1 MPGSSESRSTSA
13 APAHAPHWLTIDIA
27 QDADGWSSIED
38 VDALIEG
45 AAAAV
50 ASHPRFRS
58 YEPHE
63 ACVALSDDK
72 AVQDL
77 NARYRGKDKPTNVL
91 SFPAVATQGA
101 PQEEQRALGDI
112 VLALETVEREAQE
125 QQLRLAH
132 HFQHL
137 VVHGL
142 LHLLGFDHETEA
154 DAAIMEGLEIEILA
168 GLGIENPYIEQVVA
182 ADR

>member
-1 MPGSSESRSTSA
+1 MKAPPEPPGPPPHIDVRIHSPLWKAQPSA
-13 APAHAPHWLTIDIA
+13 ERTVR
-27 QDADGWSSIED
+27 DAI
-38 VDALIEG
+38 L
-45 AAAAV
+45 AAAALSTAGGEV
-50 ASHPRFRS
+50 SIVLTDDSAIRS
-58 YEPHE
+58 
-63 ACVALSDDK
+63 
-72 AVQDL
+72 L
-77 NARYRGKDKPTNVL
+77 NRDWRGIDRPTNVL
-91 SFPAVATQGA
+91 SFPAVAAQGA
-101 PQEEQRALGDI
+101 PQEGPRALGDI

-168 GLGIENPYIEQVVA
+168 GLNPGDRVILSDMSPWSENERV
-182 ADR
+182 RLR